1 MVMFFESTI
10 KEYGDKNIKLFVD
23 MDGVVA
29 DYNVGEASNYDQKRP
44 LTTSI
49 KALEKV
55 SKFDNVEM
63 YILSITRMNEGLEEK
78 DVWLDKY
85 MPFIKKDNRVI
96 ISREAHNMMK
106 SADLKARYL
115 KQYNESEDTIILI
128 DDDPRVLSAVMDA
141 CPDVILYKDTV
152 LVD

>member
-1 MVMFFESTI
+1 
-10 KEYGDKNIKLFVD
+10 
-23 MDGVVA
+23 
-29 DYNVGEASNYDQKRP
+29 
-44 LTTSI
+44 
-49 KALEKV
+49 
-55 SKFDNVEM
+55 
-63 YILSITRMNEGLEEK
+63 MNDGLEEK